1 MGSQNHKDRD
11 RGTDL
16 PPKLSK
22 VQGLVNNDMGK
33 QGPGQL
39 LPLLGLEEPFDL
51 LDGLLPPVN
60 LGDRVLLRQNKSS
73 LPSQVS
79 CYQRKFRRVPCLK
92 PNNSWISKKGKLVIQ
107 VNRVDNGQWDMP
119 HNCLRRITF
128 L

>member
-1 MGSQNHKDRD
+1 MMGSQNQKDRD
-11 RGTDL
+11 RSTDL

-39 LPLLGLEEPFDL
+39 LPLLGLEEPLDL

-79 CYQRKFRRVPCLK
+79 RDQRKFRSVPCLK
-92 PNNSWISKKGKLVIQ
+92 PTTLGLV
-107 VNRVDNGQWDMP
+107 RKTS
-119 HNCLRRITF
+119 L
-128 L
+128 